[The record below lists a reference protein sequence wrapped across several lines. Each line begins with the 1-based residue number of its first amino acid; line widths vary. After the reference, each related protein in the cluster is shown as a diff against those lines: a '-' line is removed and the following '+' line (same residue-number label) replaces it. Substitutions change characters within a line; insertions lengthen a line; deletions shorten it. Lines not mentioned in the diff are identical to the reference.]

1 MKISK
6 IIALLTGLCLT
17 TAMLEGCSDK
27 NNKKGKADP
36 AKFYNSQPVDT
47 GYEWS
52 NVKIVGGG
60 YIPGIVYNE
69 TEKDLIY
76 AKTDIGGA
84 YKFNKD
90 KNKWECITDSF
101 GGEDWGYNCIESI
114 ATDPIEPNR
123 VYMSCGTSYSGN
135 GCIMYSYD
143 YGKNWTK
150 VDMGT
155 ITMGGN
161 DWGRNTGERL
171 CVDPNDNS
179 IVYYASHSK
188 GLFVSKDYGQS
199 WSNVESFPSKGDFSE
214 EGYRYGIL
222 WVTMDKSSSKKGEA
236 TKTFFCGV
244 ANKDTEQIYRTDDAG
259 ETWKAIN
266 NEFSVN
272 AGIKY
277 YPQQGRV
284 SDNGNLYVTYS
295 NMVTQEKNPPRGI
308 VCRYNIKEGK
318 WTDITPHITGNGWC
332 GLSICNNDKYKG
344 DMIAVTTICHWGSE
358 DNVCVSFDGGDTW
371 KGFWNIET
379 EEKDYNLDIS
389 ESPWLDWQGQL
400 KIGWWT
406 SGVAINPFN
415 PDEILYGTGATIF
428 GTDNATKIGQEKV
441 NISVRAMGIEETAI
455 FDFYSPKDCGENTP
469 DLYSIL
475 GDLYGFRHDDVNTA
489 PKEHWGAQS
498 FKAESLAVAANDPDI
513 VVRTTADSDFENSI
527 CYSTDGT
534 KSWKFVKTIPDG
546 VNINQGGTAYLSA
559 DGKVLFWSLGA
570 MSVNTYYTT
579 DWGKTWKVCKGL
591 PANANIIPD
600 QVNPDKI
607 FAESGGTLFVSTDKG
622 KTFKEFYDILISN
635 SDIVA
640 NPEKEGD
647 LWIAAGLVFHIENAG
662 EEGCEMVAPNK
673 DFQSVECIGLGKGE
687 KDGDPEAIYIIG
699 ENNNNGEG
707 VYRSTDGGKTWKR
720 INDDTQRWGNVNN
733 KISGDPKTFGRV
745 YISTNGRG
753 IIMGNPAK

>member
-1 MKISK
+1 MKASK
-6 IIALLTGLCLT
+6 IIALVTSLCLSVSI
-17 TAMLEGCSDK
+17 LSGCGKDSDD
-27 NNKKGKADP
+27 KGKADP
-36 AKFYNSQPVDT
+36 EKYYNSQPVDT

-60 YIPGIVYNE
+60 YVPGMVYNE
-69 TEKDLIY
+69 SEENLIY

-90 KNKWECITDSF
+90 KNEWECITDSF
-101 GGEDWGYNCIESI
+101 GGDDWGYNCIESI
-114 ATDPIEPNR
+114 ATDPVEPNR
-123 VYMSCGTSYSGN
+123 VYISCGTSYSGA

-150 VDMGT
+150 VDMGDM
-155 ITMGGN
+155 TMGGN

-179 IVYYASHSK
+179 IVYYGSHSK
-188 GLFVSKDYGQS
+188 GLFVSKDYGQT
-199 WSNVESFPSKGDFSE
+199 WSNVESFPS
-214 EGYRYGIL
+214 EGNYNEGTYTYGVL

-244 ANKDTEQIYRTDDAG
+244 ANKDTEKIFRTDDAG
-259 ETWKAIN
+259 KTWEAIA
-266 NEFSVN
+266 NEFSD
-272 AGIKY
+272 GKTQF

-284 SDNGNLYVTYS
+284 SNNGNLYVTYS
-295 NMVTQEKNPPRGI
+295 SMLTQEKNPPNGL
-308 VCRYNIKEGK
+308 VCRYNIKDKK
-318 WTDITPHITGNGWC
+318 WTDITPAIGGNGWC
-332 GLSICNNDKYKG
+332 GLSVCNNDKYNV
-344 DMIAVTTICHWGSE
+344 DMIAVTTICHWGTE
-358 DNVCVSFDGGDTW
+358 DNVCISFDGGDSW
-371 KGFWNIET
+371 KGLWNIET
-379 EEKDYNLDIS
+379 KEKEYNLDIS

-400 KIGWWT
+400 KLGWWT

-475 GDLYGFRHDDVNTA
+475 GDLYGFRHDDVNVA
-489 PKEHWGAQS
+489 PTEHWGAQS
-498 FKAESLAVAANDPDI
+498 FKAESLAVAANNPDI
-513 VVRTTADSDFENSI
+513 VARTTVDSNFKNSI

-534 KSWKFVKTIPDG
+534 KTWQFVKSIPDDIG
-546 VNINQGGTAYLSA
+546 EHEGGTANFSA
-559 DGKVLFWSLGA
+559 DGKVLFWSPGA
-570 MSVNTYYTT
+570 VSVNTYYTT
-579 DWGKTWKVCKGL
+579 DWGKTWNTCEGL
-591 PANANIIPD
+591 PSNANIIPD

-607 FAESGGTLFVSTDKG
+607 YAEGGGTLFVSTDKG
-622 KTFKEFYDILISN
+622 KTFKEFFSIMLSNVDII
-635 SDIVA
+635 A
-640 NPEKEGD
+640 NPLKEGD
-647 LWIAAGLVFHIENAG
+647 LWIAAGIVLHIENAG
-662 EEGCEMVAPNK
+662 EDGCEMVSPYK
-673 DFQSVECIGLGKGE
+673 DMQSVNCIGLGKGE
-687 KDGDPEAIYIIG
+687 NDGDPAAIYIIG
-699 ENNNNGEG
+699 ECNNEGQG
-707 VYRSTDGGKTWKR
+707 VYRSTDEGKTWKR

-753 IIMGNPAK
+753 IIMGNPAE

>member
-6 IIALLTGLCLT
+6 IIALLTGLCLS
-17 TAMLEGCSDK
+17 ASAFSGCSDK
-27 NNKKGKADP
+27 DDEKGKADP
-36 AKFYNSQPVDT
+36 AKYYNSQPVDT

-60 YIPGIVYNE
+60 YVPGMVYNE
-69 TEKDLIY
+69 TKENLVY

-84 YKFNKD
+84 YKFNKE
-90 KNKWECITDSF
+90 KNEWECITDSF

-123 VYMSCGTSYSGN
+123 VYISCGTSYSGN

-150 VDMGT
+150 ADIVDM
-155 ITMGGN
+155 TMGGN

-171 CVDPNDNS
+171 CIDPNDNS
-179 IVYYASHSK
+179 IVYYGSHSK
-188 GLFVSKDYGQS
+188 GLFVSRDYGQT
-199 WSNVESFPSKGDFSE
+199 WSNVESFPSTGEFSE
-214 EGYRYGIL
+214 GGYNYGII

-236 TKTFFCGV
+236 TKTLFCGV
-244 ANKDTEQIYRTDDAG
+244 ANKNSEKIYRTDDAG
-259 ETWKAIN
+259 KTWKAIF
-266 NEFSVN
+266 NEFSDN
-272 AGIKY
+272 GKIMY
-277 YPQQGRV
+277 FPQQGRV
-284 SDNGNLYVTYS
+284 SNNGNLYVTYS
-295 NMVTQEKNPPRGI
+295 NMITQEKNPPKGI
-308 VCRYNIKEGK
+308 VCRYNIKEEK
-318 WTDITPHITGNGWC
+318 WTDITPNISGNGWC
-332 GLSICNNDKYKG
+332 GLSICNNDTYKG
-344 DMIAVTTICHWGSE
+344 DMIALTTICHWGSE

-379 EEKDYNLDIS
+379 KEKDYNLDIS

-400 KIGWWT
+400 KLGWWT

-475 GDLYGFRHDDVNTA
+475 GDLYGFRHDDVNVA

-498 FKAESLAVAANDPDI
+498 FKAESLAVAANNPDI
-513 VVRTTADSDFENSI
+513 VVRTTVDNNFENSI

-534 KSWKFVKTIPDG
+534 KTWQFVKTIPDG
-546 VNINQGGTAYLSA
+546 ISIYQGGTANLSA
-559 DGKVLFWSLGA
+559 DGKVLFWSPGTV
-570 MSVNTYYTT
+570 SVNTYYTSN
-579 DWGKTWKVCKGL
+579 WGKSWSTCEGL

-600 QVNPDKI
+600 QVNPNKI
-607 FAESGGTLFVSTDKG
+607 FAESGGTLYVSTDKG
-622 KTFKEFYDILISN
+622 KTFKEFLDVMVAN
-635 SDIVA
+635 ADIVA

-647 LWIAAGLVFHIENAG
+647 LWIAAGIVFHVENAG
-662 EEGCEMVAPNK
+662 EDGCEMVAPNT
-673 DFQSVECIGLGKGE
+673 DMQSVKCLGLGKGE
-687 KDGDPEAIYIIG
+687 KDGDPVAIYIIG
-699 ENNNNGEG
+699 ECNNNGEG
-707 VYRSTDGGKTWKR
+707 VYRSTDGGNTWKR
-720 INDDTQRWGNVNN
+720 INDDTHRWGNVNS

-753 IIMGNPAK
+753 IIMGNPAE